1 MQCGAQALPLH
12 GYGKEVM
19 RAHEPETAVED
30 GSFDGSGLRESRT
43 QGMLIRCRMESWGP
57 IAMGT
62 AQKSRAGPMPPPIM
76 SVVSVPTG
84 VVATPPIGAARIQ
97 RPAP

>member
-43 QGMLIRCRMESWGP
+43 QRMLIRCRMESWGP

-62 AQKSRAGPMPPPIM
+62 AHK
-76 SVVSVPTG
+76 
-84 VVATPPIGAARIQ
+84 AAR
-97 RPAP
+97 APCLPQ

>member
-1 MQCGAQALPLH
+1 
-12 GYGKEVM
+12 M

-30 GSFDGSGLRESRT
+30 GSFDGSGPTGFENAEDADPMSDGILGADRN
-43 QGMLIRCRMESWGP
+43 G
-57 IAMGT
+57 A